1 MKLPYELT
9 KAGLALRARRTR
21 ELADELKTAWI
32 LTGQSQKWLDIM
44 EEARKYEQAA
54 RIPASERDGFLNG

>member
-21 ELADELKTAWI
+21 ELADELKTGWI
-32 LTGQSQKWLDIM
+32 LTGQSQKWLDMM

-54 RIPASERDGFLNG
+54 RLPASERAGFLS